1 MAGVTHRLEAHVLG
15 EGDWIGATE
24 ICRLCWLD
32 LGAVMEL
39 AELGVVAPRGTPP
52 GEWQI
57 PATALPRPRAPRER
71 SLTEPLA
78 PVAQPL
84 FFRGRVLAPEHPVT
98 MRKAAEALD
107 DRTVILGRARRR
119 GEGSAQR
126 LRRRGEQSP
135 VAGERFI
142 LYFAALGVLQ
152 GHVEE
157 HPLHR
162 IERGVSA

>member
-57 PATALPRPRAPRER
+57 PATALPRLRVIGRLMRGLGGDVSGAAPGLEVLESRRQPQPRTPAP
-71 SLTEPLA
+71 
-78 PVAQPL
+78 QP
-84 FFRGRVLAPEHPVT
+84 PP
-98 MRKAAEALD
+98 
-107 DRTVILGRARRR
+107 
-119 GEGSAQR
+119 
-126 LRRRGEQSP
+126 
-135 VAGERFI
+135 
-142 LYFAALGVLQ
+142 
-152 GHVEE
+152 
-157 HPLHR
+157 
-162 IERGVSA
+162 